1 MRKPTI
7 LSVLLLILALIIAA
21 VGCGGGEADSDGDG
35 WTDTQEQSAGTNPNI
50 VDTDGDGYWDSQDPN
65 PLDSNIPI
73 EASPTTTQRSIWEHD
88 LTAMNTAVDSYMI
101 QSFEMPTADGKLPLS
116 GEYALI
122 DFDASFPTDGQTLT
136 FYPDFI
142 KKLPRHWDE
151 GVWRI
156 DSASRLSIDMDLEEY

>member
-1 MRKPTI
+1 MRMTMEKKDKQLGFSFFELVVALFVIIILVAVVILATQGFFSGARKAAWETE
-7 LSVLLLILALIIAA
+7 LSV
-21 VGCGGGEADSDGDG
+21 
-35 WTDTQEQSAGTNPNI
+35 
-50 VDTDGDGYWDSQDPN
+50 
-65 PLDSNIPI
+65 
-73 EASPTTTQRSIWEHD
+73 
-88 LTAMNTAVDSYMI
+88 MNTAVDAYMI
-101 QSFEMPTADGKLPLS
+101 HSFKAPTADGKLPLP

-122 DFDASFPTDGQTLT
+122 DFDASFPQDGQTLT

>member
-1 MRKPTI
+1 MGKRDGQLGFSLFELLVAMFMIII
-7 LSVLLLILALIIAA
+7 LVAVVILA
-21 VGCGGGEADSDGDG
+21 
-35 WTDTQEQSAGTNPNI
+35 TQGFFSGAREVA
-50 VDTDGDGYWDSQDPN
+50 
-65 PLDSNIPI
+65 
-73 EASPTTTQRSIWEHD
+73 WETE
-88 LTAMNTAVDSYMI
+88 LRVMNTAVDSYMI

-122 DFDASFPTDGQTLT
+122 DFDAGFSTDGQTLT

>member
-1 MRKPTI
+1 MTMSSAIRPEGRKAMGKRDGQLGFSLFELLVAMFMIII
-7 LSVLLLILALIIAA
+7 LVAVVILA
-21 VGCGGGEADSDGDG
+21 
-35 WTDTQEQSAGTNPNI
+35 TQGFFSGAREVA
-50 VDTDGDGYWDSQDPN
+50 
-65 PLDSNIPI
+65 
-73 EASPTTTQRSIWEHD
+73 WETE
-88 LTAMNTAVDSYMI
+88 LRVMNTAVDSYMI
-101 QSFEMPTADGKLPLS
+101 QSFKVPTADGKLPLS

-122 DFDASFPTDGQTLT
+122 DFDASFTLDGQTLT

>member
-1 MRKPTI
+1 MGKRDGQLGFSLFELLVAMFMIII
-7 LSVLLLILALIIAA
+7 LVAVVILA
-21 VGCGGGEADSDGDG
+21 
-35 WTDTQEQSAGTNPNI
+35 TQGFFSGAREVA
-50 VDTDGDGYWDSQDPN
+50 
-65 PLDSNIPI
+65 
-73 EASPTTTQRSIWEHD
+73 WETE
-88 LTAMNTAVDSYMI
+88 LRVMNTAVDSYMI

-122 DFDASFPTDGQTLT
+122 DFDASFSTDGQTLT